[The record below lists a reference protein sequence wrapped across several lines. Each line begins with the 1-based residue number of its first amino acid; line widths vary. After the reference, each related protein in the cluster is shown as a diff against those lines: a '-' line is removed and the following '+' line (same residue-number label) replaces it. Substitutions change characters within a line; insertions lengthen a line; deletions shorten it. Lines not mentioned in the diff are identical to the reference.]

1 MATGN
6 PVLYTDFSGGLNLE
20 AGPYLA
26 EDNQCQDCRNVY
38 ANRTGALN
46 KRNGSTRISEY
57 EDGAG
62 TNQIAS
68 AHSLFGTTGAATG
81 FIGVGPR
88 TIGQRT
94 NLVPNPSFEVDTA
107 SWTFASSGWSA
118 VTQAR
123 LANTFAGS
131 DGDYALRMTATK
143 DATGTARNLDASTS
157 LLTGIVEGQ
166 SYTASA
172 AVNLVAPGN
181 IGGSVYIDW
190 RTDAGANISY
200 TFGTAVTVA
209 GTTTISATG
218 TAPLTAE
225 KAYVVLRL
233 HSDTTSQ
240 VVDGYFDA
248 VLFEQASTVGIY
260 FPTVAQLDSG
270 EAEWTGTANDST
282 STLGFTTATD
292 SIVKIT
298 TGGVATTIRAEQ
310 TAGTRWEWVQGPLAT
325 DESPNQ
331 GPYYGM
337 NGVDTPQYWDGTSDN
352 TEDWVAGAGQGEVPD
367 GTPYLIYAQDRMWAT
382 GDPDYPGRIWK
393 TGINDDSTPLPD
405 PCNWDTDLID
415 DIDPDD
421 GQITTGLGTVGP
433 YVIVFKERK
442 SYVISDGA
450 SGIYRT
456 LSSSIGCSSHR
467 SIVETTQ
474 GTLFLSEDLG
484 VCITDGSN
492 IRVVSDKIKPLL
504 ATISETQPIA
514 YKRSVG
520 VYFQDSYWLSIP
532 YADNKN
538 SITLQYQLDT
548 GAWWIHSL
556 AAADYAI
563 FDSGNGAKLYGAV
576 SEIAGMDQ
584 MLVKNVYTDNGS
596 PFQSYWEGPYWTW
609 GAPQLNKRISQYR
622 IDGVGY
628 WELDAG
634 TTFGDTRQRLDWIP
648 WESGASTGGDFGD
661 SGTDFGD
668 EGTFGATP
676 TITQKRY
683 YTPTDGWGRAWSLKI
698 YDDNANANTM
708 EIYSIAGFLRPRSD

>member
-46 KRNGSTRISEY
+46 KRNGSTRVSTY
-57 EDGAG
+57 KNGA
-62 TNQIAS
+62 TPAVEQITH
-68 AHSLFGTTGAATG
+68 AHSLFATTGAATG
-81 FIGVGPR
+81 FIAVGP
-88 TIGQRT
+88 
-94 NLVPNPSFEVDTA
+94 VS
-107 SWTFASSGWSA
+107 
-118 VTQAR
+118 
-123 LANTFAGS
+123 
-131 DGDYALRMTATK
+131 
-143 DATGTARNLDASTS
+143 
-157 LLTGIVEGQ
+157 
-166 SYTASA
+166 
-172 AVNLVAPGN
+172 PG
-181 IGGSVYIDW
+181 
-190 RTDAGANISY
+190 
-200 TFGTAVTVA
+200 
-209 GTTTISATG
+209 
-218 TAPLTAE
+218 E
-225 KAYVVLRL
+225 
-233 HSDTTSQ
+233 
-240 VVDGYFDA
+240 
-248 VLFEQASTVGIY
+248 
-260 FPTVAQLDSG
+260 
-270 EAEWTGTANDST
+270 
-282 STLGFTTATD
+282 ATD

-298 TGGVATTIRAEQ
+298 TGGVTTTLETGL
-310 TAGTRWEWVQGPLAT
+310 TANKPWEWVQGPLAT

-337 NGVDTPQYWDGTSDN
+337 NGVDTPQYWDGTAAT
-352 TEDWVAGAGQGEVPD
+352 TEDWEADASQGQVPD

-563 FDSGNGAKLYGAV
+563 FDSGSGAKLYGAV